1 MADSFIM
8 PIEIFSME
16 GEGLDFVIKDLTS
29 KGWKMGW
36 KMYQNFRVLKEGP
49 NSCNFWVP
57 SDKLKSFRK
66 DLSDSCLPFGLKPEY
81 TKDYILLLNKEDN

>member
-1 MADSFIM
+1 MEDSSIM
-8 PIEIFSME
+8 PVEIFSMD
-16 GEGLDFVIKDLTS
+16 GEGLDFVIQDLTT
-29 KGWKMGW
+29 KGWKLY
-36 KMYQNFRVLKEGP
+36 KHFRVKREGP